1 MCTHTSSSGC
11 CCVISPPC
19 KQVDFVHLLTIATTT
34 THATVLDQCFH
45 GIHLIRHHLFVVFVQ
60 HHVYFVAGVHN
71 ASSWGAAKRGMSL
84 LHCNCTVKYRL
95 ALPILANVTT
105 MCCCRDVF
113 LSTCLDNALFWSSN
127 LEKGGRG
134 VH

>member
-1 MCTHTSSSGC
+1 
-11 CCVISPPC
+11 
-19 KQVDFVHLLTIATTT
+19 
-34 THATVLDQCFH
+34 
-45 GIHLIRHHLFVVFVQ
+45 LIRHHLFVVFVQ

-71 ASSWGAAKRGMSL
+71 ASSWGAAKSRGVSQYYSV
-84 LHCNCTVKYRL
+84 NTTVKQKSWESCRCTTKL
-95 ALPILANVTT
+95 NTALPILANVTT

-134 VH
+134 VHQLSTCT